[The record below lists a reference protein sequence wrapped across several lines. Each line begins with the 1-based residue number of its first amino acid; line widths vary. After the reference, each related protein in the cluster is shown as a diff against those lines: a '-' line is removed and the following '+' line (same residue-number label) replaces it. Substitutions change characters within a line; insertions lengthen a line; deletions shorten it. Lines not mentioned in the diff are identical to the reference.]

1 MTGSLGRSPLATYGM
16 PFIAGFL
23 STLLFHQ
30 GALTVLWLTGAIP
43 RTPYDMTTTPPLGMP
58 AVMSLAFWGGLWGVM
73 IWPSLKNTVGRSY
86 WIRALLIGA
95 FVPSIVALFIVL
107 PLKARGAAGG
117 WDPKIIVGALVLN
130 GAWGLGVALFMWI
143 ASRSAV
149 DLDEGLAQRGP
160 RRVADR

>member
-1 MTGSLGRSPLATYGM
+1 
-16 PFIAGFL
+16 
-23 STLLFHQ
+23 
-30 GALTVLWLTGAIP
+30 
-43 RTPYDMTTTPPLGMP
+43 MTTTPPLGMP

-143 ASRSAV
+143 AGRSAV
-149 DLDEGLAQRGP
+149 DLDEGLAQHGP